1 MAIET
6 LNNQQGLISDDRQY
20 IEAYFRTCELLD
32 EKREALYDIKT
43 NEKEPKDA
51 EKIKYLKD
59 KVKRLNERI
68 KDEDDCFWD
77 QVKKSMDADIK
88 FSIEGLAENYK
99 LSLYEKRMFI
109 FFLYLEFCHV
119 SDNICTEGMLSE
131 LFDFDDILFNRMRDF
146 RYFSAQTPLVKHGFL
161 SIDYVRYRASATA
174 TLLLTAKGLNII
186 TAMLNGEKK
195 VANDSEPDTTFDI
208 CNEIGHVKKPEYN
221 MTDVALKDDIREK
234 VMFLLK
240 GSNQQGLKELGIQQK
255 IKKGNGLIFLFY
267 GPPGT
272 GKSMLAEAIASYLEK
287 RILIVEFPKITS
299 RWYGDTDKNIANIF
313 KSAKENKLIICMDE
327 ADSLLYNRNYAV
339 QEHDIRFVNVMLQ
352 EIERYEGE
360 MILTTNMDTL
370 LDPALERR
378 VTLKVKF
385 ELPDEKLREQ
395 IWRSHIPDK
404 VTLAQGIDFPLIA
417 RQFEL
422 SGGYIKNAVFH
433 ALRRLSN
440 EARKEL
446 TMEDLLFGARLE
458 KDGIFVKE
466 NKPKIGFFANS

>member
-32 EKREALYDIKT
+32 EKRDVLYDIKA
-43 NEKEPKDA
+43 NEKEPKEP
-51 EKIKYLKD
+51 EKIRYLKD

-68 KDEDDCFWD
+68 KDEDGHFWD
-77 QVKKSMDADIK
+77 QVKKSIDAGIK
-88 FSIEGLAENYK
+88 LSIEDLAATYK
-99 LSLYEKRMFI
+99 LSPYEKRMFL

-119 SDNICTEGMLSE
+119 SDNICTEGVLSE
-131 LFDFDDILFNRMRDF
+131 LFDFEDILFNRMRDF

-161 SIDYVRYRASATA
+161 SIDYVRHRASATA
-174 TLLLTAKGLNII
+174 TLLLTARGLNII

-195 VANDSEPDTTFDI
+195 NTEDSEAGINSDI
-208 CNEIGHVKKPEYN
+208 CNDIGHVKEPEYSI
-221 MTDVALKDDIREK
+221 TDVVLKDEIREK

-240 GSNQQGLKELGIQQK
+240 ASNEQGLKELGIQQK
-255 IKKGNGLIFLFY
+255 IKKGKGLIFLFY

-272 GKSMLAEAIASYLEK
+272 GKSMLAEAVASYLK
-287 RILIVEFPKITS
+287 KKILIVEFPKITS

-313 KSAKENKLIICMDE
+313 KSARENKLIICMDE
-327 ADSLLYNRNYAV
+327 ADSLLYNRSYAV

-352 EIERYEGE
+352 EIERYDGE
-360 MILTTNMDTL
+360 IILTTNMDTL

-404 VTLAQGIDFPLIA
+404 VTLAQGIDFTLLA

-433 ALRRLSN
+433 ALRRLAN
-440 EARKEL
+440 ENRKEL
-446 TMEDLLFGARLE
+446 IMEDLLFGARLE
-458 KDGIFVKE
+458 KDGMFVKE
-466 NKPKIGFFANS
+466 NKPKIGFFCHS